1 MQQPSS
7 PGCSFKEKTL
17 LFKRLIHLKVKKRSM
32 NLSTSLVESGV
43 NSPLVEKRCYIFV
56 TKKVSP
62 VTSVRDLFARTIV
75 RAKKTSGFSTKV
87 EFSRVFPTL
96 DNTLSS
102 REWRQGSG
110 LLHPLGGATI
120 YYARD
125 EDS

>member
-1 MQQPSS
+1 M
-7 PGCSFKEKTL
+7 
-17 LFKRLIHLKVKKRSM
+17 
-32 NLSTSLVESGV
+32 
-43 NSPLVEKRCYIFV
+43 
-56 TKKVSP
+56 
-62 VTSVRDLFARTIV
+62 
-75 RAKKTSGFSTKV
+75 SGFSTKV

-125 EDS
+125 EDRNPLQSYYTRDEDSFDIIDKS